1 MKKVYDVIVIGA
13 GHAGIEA
20 ALAAARMGKSTLLTT
35 LEKAGVA
42 LMPCNPAIG
51 GTAKGHLVRE
61 VDALGG
67 QMGLSADEA
76 LLQIKMLNRGKGP
89 AVFSLR
95 GQADKALYHDIMLRV
110 LENQKNLDVL
120 YDETT
125 KILVKD
131 GVAHGITTLENGEIE
146 GRAVVIATGVYLNG
160 RTIIGAETK
169 SSGPVGFKNATHLTD
184 NLLSLGI
191 DIRRFKTGTPARIA
205 KDSIDYDEME
215 VQEGESDIGTFSFMN
230 DGNLYSQMPCWLTYT
245 NEKTHEIIR
254 KNIKRSPLYNGTIH
268 GIGPRYCP
276 SIEDK
281 VMRFPDKTR
290 HQIFV
295 EPEGRDSDLMYI
307 QGMSSSL
314 PKDVQEEMYHSIKG
328 LTHARFIRYAYA
340 IEYDCINPL
349 ELSSSLQVKRIK
361 GLYSAGQIN
370 GSSGYEEAAAQG
382 LIAGINAARKVD
394 GKDALIL
401 ARDEAYIGV
410 LIDDLVT
417 KGTNEPY
424 RMMTARAEHRIM
436 LRQDNADMRLTPIGR
451 QIGLVDDARYARY
464 LEKKR
469 MIENVLAA
477 SQKTVQR
484 DKVESLFVRIGEE
497 IPQKTPTLAELCRR
511 PAVTH
516 TDVKEFIDFD
526 CDDEALSAAVVELKY
541 EGYLKKEQA
550 AVNEQKRLENKLI
563 PKDFDYE
570 SIKALRIEARQKLSE
585 IRPLNLGQASRISG
599 VSPADV
605 AVLIVALR

>member
-20 ALAAARMGKSTLLTT
+20 ALAAARMGKRTLLTT

-67 QMGLSADEA
+67 QMGLSADEV

-205 KDSIDYDEME
+205 KNSIDYDEME

-245 NEKTHEIIR
+245 NEK
-254 KNIKRSPLYNGTIH
+254 
-268 GIGPRYCP
+268 
-276 SIEDK
+276 
-281 VMRFPDKTR
+281 
-290 HQIFV
+290 
-295 EPEGRDSDLMYI
+295 
-307 QGMSSSL
+307 
-314 PKDVQEEMYHSIKG
+314 
-328 LTHARFIRYAYA
+328 LT
-340 IEYDCINPL
+340 
-349 ELSSSLQVKRIK
+349 K
-361 GLYSAGQIN
+361 
-370 GSSGYEEAAAQG
+370 
-382 LIAGINAARKVD
+382 
-394 GKDALIL
+394 
-401 ARDEAYIGV
+401 
-410 LIDDLVT
+410 
-417 KGTNEPY
+417 
-424 RMMTARAEHRIM
+424 
-436 LRQDNADMRLTPIGR
+436 
-451 QIGLVDDARYARY
+451 
-464 LEKKR
+464 
-469 MIENVLAA
+469 
-477 SQKTVQR
+477 
-484 DKVESLFVRIGEE
+484 
-497 IPQKTPTLAELCRR
+497 
-511 PAVTH
+511 
-516 TDVKEFIDFD
+516 
-526 CDDEALSAAVVELKY
+526 
-541 EGYLKKEQA
+541 
-550 AVNEQKRLENKLI
+550 
-563 PKDFDYE
+563 
-570 SIKALRIEARQKLSE
+570 
-585 IRPLNLGQASRISG
+585 
-599 VSPADV
+599 
-605 AVLIVALR
+605 